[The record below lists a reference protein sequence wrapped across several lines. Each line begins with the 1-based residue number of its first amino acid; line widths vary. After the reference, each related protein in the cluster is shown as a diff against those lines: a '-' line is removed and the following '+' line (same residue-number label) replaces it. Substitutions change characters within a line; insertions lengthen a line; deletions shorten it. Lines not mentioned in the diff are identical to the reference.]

1 VVLHTD
7 ENLLPRRRVA
17 WSSWNYLLRE
27 RFQERAVLTYNMNI
41 LQGIKS
47 DSTFCVTL
55 NATESIAPEKIIER
69 FNYSHPVFSLDSV
82 QATRGIE
89 QINGNNNTWF
99 AGAYLGN
106 GFHEDGVVS
115 GRQVATDIN
124 HLQRRSLSPD
134 IFTTTQEAARA

>member
-1 VVLHTD
+1 
-7 ENLLPRRRVA
+7 
-17 WSSWNYLLRE
+17 
-27 RFQERAVLTYNMNI
+27 MNI

-55 NATESIAPEKIIER
+55 NATESISPAKIIER

-82 QATRGIE
+82 QAARRVE

-115 GRQVATDIN
+115 ARQVATALN
-124 HLQRRSLSPD
+124 RLPGSSLSTDNLTPVV
-134 IFTTTQEAARA
+134 EVVRA